1 MAEEVALAIGECC
14 HPFRCHAMPESHMPL
29 KTYLQT
35 HFVTKPALA
44 ALCDVSEER
53 LDALIAGGA
62 APHATYVCGSGRIR
76 SAVFGELPA
85 DDRIEGE
92 YFRPE
97 YVRWIRIADSAPS
110 GHEREAL
117 VTVLRGEL
125 EAALAPAL
133 GDPALARQKAAAFL
147 PYFFD
152 GTFGLCV
159 ADPSSGAGI
168 AEKELL
174 QERLVELT
182 GNGSKV
188 ADTADENHQLLA
200 LIDAYARS
208 SMPFSPAEYPR
219 SSRKRLVD
227 DLRVK
232 AMASATSA

>member
-1 MAEEVALAIGECC
+1 
-14 HPFRCHAMPESHMPL
+14 MPL

-35 HFVTKPALA
+35 HFVTKSALA
-44 ALCDVSEER
+44 ELCEVSVER
-53 LDALIAGGA
+53 LDALIAIGA
-62 APHATYVCGSGRIR
+62 APQPTYVCGDGLVC
-76 SAVFGELPA
+76 SAVFGALPA
-85 DDRIEGE
+85 DTGIEGE

-97 YVRWIRIADSAPS
+97 YARWISIADSAPP
-110 GHEREAL
+110 GDERDAL
-117 VTVLRGEL
+117 VTALCGEL

-133 GDPALARQKAAAFL
+133 GDPALARQKAQAFL

-159 ADPSSGAGI
+159 ADPSSGVGI

-182 GNGSKV
+182 ANGSRV
-188 ADTADENHQLLA
+188 ADTPDKNRQLLA

-227 DLRVK
+227 DLRLKVR
-232 AMASATSA
+232 AAAASE